1 MRITIVQGAFMPVP
15 PILGTSVEKIWFA
28 LGKEFVRHGHHV
40 THISRE
46 HPELKREEY
55 ADGVHHIRIP
65 GFDAPR
71 SLVKLKWLDLCYSR
85 RVLKVLPKADLM
97 VTNTFWLP
105 VLAPKSAKGQIY
117 VHVARY
123 PRGQMKFYSKAARL
137 QTVSSVIGDAI
148 CQQAPKMAPK
158 VKVIPNF
165 VSRDRYAP
173 ACDGREKCLLYVGRL
188 HPEKGVHL
196 LIEAF
201 KQLVCG
207 GLKDWKLRLVG
218 PWEVAAGGGGEEYF
232 KSLRKKS
239 SEIEHF
245 VEWVGPIYD
254 AHRLTAQYQSSSVFV
269 YPSLAGRG
277 EASPL
282 APLEAMAEGCPT
294 VVSSLECFRDYIKPE
309 SNGWTF
315 DESVQDKAGELAK
328 TLRRVTSDAGML
340 RTVRENAFQT
350 AQRFSLTNIAGL
362 YMNDFEEV
370 VGAARRG

>member
-1 MRITIVQGAFMPVP
+1 MPVP

-28 LGKEFVRHGHHV
+28 LGKEFVRCGHQV

-55 ADGVHHIRIP
+55 IEGVHHIRIP
-65 GFDAPR
+65 GFDVPR
-71 SLVKLKWLDLCYSR
+71 TLVRLKWRDLCYSR
-85 RVLKVLPKADLM
+85 RVLNVLPKADIM

-105 VLAPKSAKGQIY
+105 VLAPKAAKGKIY

-123 PRGQMKFYSKAARL
+123 PRGQMKFYGNAARL
-137 QTVSSVIGDAI
+137 QTVSTVISNAI
-148 CQQAPKMAPK
+148 CRQAPKMAPR

-165 VSRDRYAP
+165 VSRNGSTP
-173 ACDGREKCLLYVGRL
+173 EWENREKCLLYVGRL

-201 KQLVCG
+201 SQLLST

-218 PWEVAAGGGGEEYF
+218 PWEMAHGGGGEEYF
-232 KSLRKKS
+232 RSLREKS
-239 SEIEHF
+239 RAIENS
-245 VEWVGPIYD
+245 VEWVGPVFD
-254 AHRLTAQYQSSSVFV
+254 AERLSAHYQKSSVFV

-294 VVSSLECFRDYIKPE
+294 VVSSLECFRDYIKPGC
-309 SNGWTF
+309 NGWTF
-315 DESVQDKAGELAK
+315 DENAQDRVADLAK
-328 TLRRVTSDAGML
+328 TLRSVMSDGGML
-340 RTVRENAFQT
+340 RKVREDAFRT
-350 AQRFSLTNIAGL
+350 AQRFSLSNIADL

-370 VGAARRG
+370 IS